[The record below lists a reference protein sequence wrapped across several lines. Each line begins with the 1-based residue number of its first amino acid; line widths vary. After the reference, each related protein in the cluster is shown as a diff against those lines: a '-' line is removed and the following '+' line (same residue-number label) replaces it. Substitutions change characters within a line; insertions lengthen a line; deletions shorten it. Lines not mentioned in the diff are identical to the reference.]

1 MVKNMSD
8 VFKYSSEQV
17 VTINTNEGQSKIV
30 NYEVLPIYAD
40 TLPML
45 SNIMPEFDFSNPTI
59 NPIDLIGSL
68 KVTMKAYGG
77 IGLAANQCNIPVRCF
92 VIQSNDKVI
101 ACFNPKVIEC
111 SSFIG
116 KMSEGCLSFP
126 GMNLT
131 IERPLSIKVQYQDEK
146 GVLMQGDFSGLTA
159 RCFLHELDHL
169 NGIKFTKHVGKTTLM
184 MAKKKQEKLIR
195 NVKKQKRSA

>member
-8 VFKYSSEQV
+8 VFTYKTDNIGE
-17 VTINTNEGQSKIV
+17 SKIIK
-30 NYEVLPIYAD
+30 YEVLPVYAD
-40 TLPML
+40 TLPLL
-45 SNIMPEFDFSNPTI
+45 SKIMPEFDFQKPII
-59 NPIDLIGSL
+59 NIDLLVGSL
-68 KVTMKAYGG
+68 KATMKAYNG
-77 IGLAANQCNIPVRCF
+77 IGLAANQCNIPIRCF

-101 ACFNPKVIEC
+101 ACFNPEVIEY
-111 SSFIG
+111 SSFLG
-116 KMSEGCLSFP
+116 KMTEGCLSFP
-126 GMNLT
+126 GMNLQ
-131 IERPLSIKVQYQDEK
+131 IERPLSIKVKYQDEK